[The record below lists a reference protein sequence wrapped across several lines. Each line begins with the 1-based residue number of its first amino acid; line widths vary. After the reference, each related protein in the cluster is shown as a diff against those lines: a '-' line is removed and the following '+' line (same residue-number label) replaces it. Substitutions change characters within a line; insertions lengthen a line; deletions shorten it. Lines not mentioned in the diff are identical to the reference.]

1 MEFKHES
8 NRIYMDNDQGATIA
22 AVTFPDVK
30 DHVVNIN
37 HTYVNDSLRGQGVA
51 GKLMIEVAEQLRR
64 EGKKAILTCSYAVSW
79 FNKNKEY
86 DDILT
91 SSGK

>member
-1 MEFKHES
+1 M
-8 NRIYMDNDQGATIA
+8 NNDQGVTIA
-22 AVTFPDVK
+22 EVTFPDVK

-37 HTYVNDSLRGQGVA
+37 HTYVDDSLRGQGVA

-79 FNKNKEY
+79 FSKNKEY
-86 DDILT
+86 DDILEE
-91 SSGK
+91 K